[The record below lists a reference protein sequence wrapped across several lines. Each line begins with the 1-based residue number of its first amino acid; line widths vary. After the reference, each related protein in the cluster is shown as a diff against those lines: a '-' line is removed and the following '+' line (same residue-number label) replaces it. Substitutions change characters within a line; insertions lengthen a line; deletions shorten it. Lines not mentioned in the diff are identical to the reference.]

1 MQALDWAPLAAATFA
16 AGLLQ
21 AASGFG
27 FAVLAAP
34 LFLLVLPPETAIP
47 LVIIL
52 TAALSISVLP
62 RVRGAIAPGLLVRLT
77 LGSLLGVPLGL
88 LAFRHADPLA
98 VRMLVGAAILVFA
111 GVFGVFR
118 RRGARRSVIA
128 QRPGSDVI
136 AGAVSGAATA
146 LIGMSGPPVV
156 IYLLLAGASPQ
167 VARATLLA
175 FFSLCYVATIA
186 ALAASTGIAA
196 PTWIAAALLIPFTVL
211 GGLLGKR
218 LGDRLRP
225 GAFALLAIV
234 LLAGT
239 GVYTLATTL
248 ASVLSQGAG
257 HSAAER

>member
-1 MQALDWAPLAAATFA
+1 MQALHWAPLAAASFA
-16 AGLLQ
+16 AGLVQ

-34 LFLLVLPPETAIP
+34 LFLIVLPPGTAIP

-52 TAALSISVLP
+52 TAALSLSVLP
-62 RVRGAIAPGLLVRLT
+62 RVRGAVAPGLLARLT
-77 LGSLLGVPLGL
+77 LGSLFGVPLGL
-88 LAFRHADPLA
+88 FAFRHADPLL

-111 GVFGVFR
+111 GVFGVVR
-118 RRGARRSVIA
+118 RRPARHSMIA
-128 QRPGSDVI
+128 LWPGFDVI

-156 IYLLLAGASPQ
+156 IYLLLAGAAPQ
-167 VARATLLA
+167 MARATLLA

-211 GGLLGKR
+211 GGVLGKR

-225 GAFALLAIV
+225 GAFALLAIA

-248 ASVLSQGAG
+248 ASVLSQDTG